1 MLNKYNL
8 QIIKIASKDI
18 SRFALEHLKVEKDK
32 TVACDGRRLIEVTRP
47 KVNKEDF
54 PVIPGFPLVEDKVF
68 YLNESEIKKVLT
80 NLPKKP
86 FLPILNNIGINQQE
100 KSTNLLTTDL
110 DSNAIIQCREK
121 DKDLDYPD
129 TEKVYPQGKHIKIRV
144 SAKLL
149 KEICEQVVNFTDDK
163 NYAIDLSIYG
173 EDKPI
178 KFYSRREETE
188 QIMQGLIM
196 PMSK

>member
-8 QIIKIASKDI
+8 QIIKIASKD
-18 SRFALEHLKVEKDK
+18 SNRFALEHLKVEKDK
-32 TVACDGRRLIEVTRP
+32 TIACDGRRLIEVTRP

-86 FLPILNNIGINQQE
+86 SLPILNNIGINQQE

-110 DSNAIIQCREK
+110 DSNAVIQCRE
-121 DKDLDYPD
+121 KDLDYPD
-129 TEKVYPQGKHIKIRV
+129 TEKVYPQGEHIKIKV
-144 SAKLL
+144 NAKLL

-163 NYAIDLSIYG
+163 NYAINLSIYDK
-173 EDKPI
+173 DKPI
-178 KFYSRREETE
+178 KFSSRRGETG

-196 PMSK
+196 PIKK